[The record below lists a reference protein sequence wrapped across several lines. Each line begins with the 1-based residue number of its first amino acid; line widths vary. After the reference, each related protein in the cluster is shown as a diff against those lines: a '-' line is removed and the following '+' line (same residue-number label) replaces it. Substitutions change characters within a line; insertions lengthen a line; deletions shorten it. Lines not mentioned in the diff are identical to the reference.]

1 VTHPLARIPFL
12 GPLVDERFLDHRRRA
27 SSFAG
32 IVAALVAIALLKYR
46 FFRYGI
52 WDWGLFAVIMVF
64 LVLKMGLFFWYR
76 AHD

>member
-32 IVAALVAIALLKYR
+32 IAAAVVAIVLLEYR
-46 FFRYGI
+46 FFRYSV
-52 WDWGLFAVIMVF
+52 WDWDLFAVVMVF

>member
-32 IVAALVAIALLKYR
+32 IVSAILALILLEYR

-52 WDWGLFAVIMVF
+52 WDWSLCSVALVF
-64 LVLKMGLFFWYR
+64 WCSR
-76 AHD
+76 

>member
-1 VTHPLARIPFL
+1 MSHPLARIPFL

-32 IVAALVAIALLKYR
+32 IAAAVVAIVLLEYR
-46 FFRYGI
+46 FFRSNV
-52 WDWGLFAVIMVF
+52 WDWDLFAIVMVF